1 MPFLRQ
7 LFSLLALTVLTA
19 LNAGAADCP
28 RIVSQSPYL
37 TIALDW
43 LGRGDCI
50 VGVSRYDQRQLP
62 RTGGVSDPDGA
73 AIAALKPDLIVTSQL
88 TADDTLA
95 AVTPAGARALRL
107 GGYRSL
113 AESEQ
118 MVAALAAASGA
129 EDGAAR
135 ARQFSRELQQ
145 RLAAIPA
152 RQRRILLVS
161 ACATQPYSYG
171 RNTML
176 GDLAEQAG
184 FTLAESAEGIRHV
197 YAGEAIDSIPALIEA
212 TRAEVVVNFL
222 SKSENT
228 CDARL
233 ATLPVTLVMLPGD
246 NFFHPGPRLLEG
258 LDELKEA
265 LQ

>member
-1 MPFLRQ
+1 MHLLR
-7 LFSLLALTVLTA
+7 LLLPLLTLA
-19 LNAGAADCP
+19 AFDAAAADCP

-43 LGRGDCI
+43 LGRGDCV
-50 VGVSRYDQRQLP
+50 VGVSRYDERQLP
-62 RTGGVSDPDGA
+62 HTGGVSDPDAA
-73 AIAALKPDLIVTSQL
+73 AIAALAPDLIVTSML
-88 TADDTLA
+88 TAPDTLA
-95 AVTPAGARALRL
+95 AVTPAGARSLRL

-118 MVAALAAASGA
+118 MVAALAAASGSEEA
-129 EDGAAR
+129 AAR
-135 ARQFSRELQQ
+135 ARRFSRELQQ
-145 RLAAIPA
+145 RLAAMPA

-161 ACATQPYSYG
+161 ACATRPYSYG

-176 GDLAEQAG
+176 GDLAEKAG
-184 FTLAESAEGIRHV
+184 FTLAESAEGIHHLHD
-197 YAGEAIDSIPALIEA
+197 GEPIDSIPALVAATRPDIVVNLM
-212 TRAEVVVNFL
+212 TRAENH
-222 SKSENT
+222 

-233 ATLPVTLVMLPGD
+233 GALPVTLLMLPGD